1 MRYVVYDTATGE
13 IVQSGAA
20 PDPVEGTPSIADAPL
35 APGLARLLDVDAAPE
50 THRVVE
56 GAPVELPAEVAERR
70 RARPAHP
77 ARWNWNTLDW
87 DDARTPEQAV
97 QAQRDSILR
106 QIAALERQQLRSVRE
121 LTLGRGNQLQ
131 ARQALEALDDQITTL
146 RNQLP

>member
-1 MRYVVYDTATGE
+1 MRYVVYDTTTGE
-13 IVQSGAA
+13 IVQSGSA
-20 PDPVEGTPSIADAPL
+20 PDPIDGTPSIVDAPL
-35 APGLARLLDVDAAPE
+35 APGLARLVGVDAAPE
-50 THRVVE
+50 THRVV
-56 GAPVELPAEVAERR
+56 GGVALQLPAEVAERR

-77 ARWNWNTLDW
+77 VQWNWSTLDW

-121 LTLGRGNQLQ
+121 LTLGRGNQSQ
-131 ARQALEALDDQITTL
+131 ARQALEALDDQITVL